1 MTLHFNTMKIYLTC
15 AILILSVVQGFA
27 QSSDV
32 KFQDD
37 LFPDKSVVLSKFIPL
52 NNRELSYA
60 ACLMDPK
67 TFIYQVNQFKI
78 KANGEIKNEKNE
90 SLVKKDIDYFA
101 RNIVEYFVSHYGR
114 DSLAV
119 ARIQQ
124 INAEQQSDPNYGSL
138 IKEASKKLQVKTL
151 DSADKKFLN
160 KFISGASDLN
170 NTELYKHSAAYR
182 DWIDTY
188 IYNINIDRQFRYSSS
203 EYENRYLLPLEA
215 IHNNIP
221 PGFIKDHLTYQH
233 TLYALKMVTN
243 PQKTDSLYADFSKR
257 EKNKEYK
264 AEINQVYNNLIS
276 SRPNSPA
283 PDFNYYDI
291 NGKMVR
297 LSNLRGKYIYID
309 IWATWCVPCIAE
321 IPFLSKL
328 ESDYGAK
335 NISFLSLSVDRSSD
349 KSKWAS
355 YVKNSKLKGIQIMA
369 DKDFDSD
376 FIKKFNVASIP
387 RFILI
392 DPEGKIVFANAARPS
407 DPELRNHLDHLLK

>member
-1 MTLHFNTMKIYLTC
+1 MKTYITC
-15 AILILSVVQGFA
+15 ATLLISVVHGFP
-27 QSSDV
+27 QSSAV
-32 KFQDD
+32 MLQDD
-37 LFPDKSVVLSKFIPL
+37 LYPYKSALLSRFIPL
-52 NNRELSYA
+52 NNGELSYA
-60 ACLMDPK
+60 ACLMEPK
-67 TFIYQVNQFKI
+67 TFIDQVNQFKI
-78 KANGEIKNEKNE
+78 KANKERKNKKTGR
-90 SLVKKDIDYFA
+90 LVEKDIDYFA
-101 RNIVEYFVSHYGR
+101 RNIVEYYVSHYGR
-114 DSLAV
+114 DSLAM

-124 INAEQQSDPNYGSL
+124 INAAQQSDPSYGSL

-151 DSADKKFLN
+151 GSADKKFLS
-160 KFISGASDLN
+160 KYVSDSSDLN

-188 IYNINIDRQFRYSSS
+188 IYNINIDRQFRYSPS

-215 IHNNIP
+215 LRNNIP
-221 PGFIKDHLTYQH
+221 AGFIKNHLTYQH

-257 EKNKEYK
+257 KENKEYK
-264 AEINQVYNNLIS
+264 AEINQVYRNLIS

-283 PDFNYYDI
+283 PGFSYHDVD
-291 NGKMVR
+291 GKLIR
-297 LSNLRGKYIYID
+297 LSDLRGKYIYID

-328 ESDYGAK
+328 ESDYSAK
-335 NISFLSLSVDRSSD
+335 NIIFLSLSVDRNSD

-355 YVKNSKLKGIQIMA
+355 YVKNNKLKGLQVMA

-376 FIKKFNVASIP
+376 FLRKFNVASIP

-407 DPELRNHLDHLLK
+407 DPELRNHFDHLLK